1 MTQRYYITTAISY
14 PNGAPH
20 IGHAY
25 EFICADAIAR
35 FKRLDGYDTLFQI
48 GTDVH
53 GQKMWQ
59 TAQDLGIT
67 AKELADRNS
76 DEFQHMTDLFNIS
89 YDRFI
94 RTSDEDHHISS
105 QAIWKAMDTNG
116 DVYKDVYSGWY
127 SVRDEAYYEE
137 DETQINDYGV
147 RIGPQGTPVEW
158 VDQKSYF
165 FRLSAYEDKL
175 LELYETVP
183 DFILP
188 KSRRNEI
195 ISFVK
200 GGLND
205 LSISRTTFDWG
216 VKVPGDEKHVMYVWV
231 DALTNYITG
240 AGYPDTDSEKWNYW
254 PADLHVIGK
263 DITRFHAIY
272 WPAFLMSAGIEV
284 PKKVFGHGFL
294 LNNGEKMSKSVGN
307 VESPFSMAEE
317 YGVDQVRYY
326 CQRMVRFGSDGSYS
340 HTDIVNHTNADLAN
354 NFGNLAQRSLSMIF
368 KNLGGE
374 ISGVDGA
381 VELSTEDNALLSLAD
396 GMLDKCRTAVD
407 ATSPNEALDV
417 IWNVLDEAN
426 KYFDEQAPW
435 GLKKTD
441 PERMATV
448 LNVTA
453 EVVRQ
458 VAILCQAFIPDSAAK
473 LLDQLK
479 IDATDRQFADLGSIG
494 RLFDTVIDKPEG
506 VFPRYVEAA

>member
-1 MTQRYYITTAISY
+1 MTKTYYITTAISY

-35 FKRLDGYDTLFQI
+35 FKRLDGYQTLFQI

-59 TAQDLGIT
+59 TARDLGVT
-67 AKELADRNS
+67 ARELADRNS
-76 DEFQHMTDLFNIS
+76 DEFQRMTDLLNVS

-94 RTSDEDHHISS
+94 RTSDDDHHVSS
-105 QAIWKAMDTNG
+105 QAIWKAMDANG
-116 DVYKDVYSGWY
+116 DIYKDVYSGWY
-127 SVRDEAYYEE
+127 SIRDEAYYEE
-137 DETQINDYGV
+137 AETTVNDDKV
-147 RIGPQGTPVEW
+147 RIGPQGSPVEW
-158 VDQKSYF
+158 VDEESYF

-175 LELYETVP
+175 LKLYETVP
-183 DFILP
+183 DYILP
-188 KSRRNEI
+188 NSRRNEVVN
-195 ISFVK
+195 FVK

-216 VKVPGDEKHVMYVWV
+216 VKVPGDDKHVMYVWV

-240 AGYPDTDSEKWNYW
+240 AGYPDIESELWKFW

-272 WPAFLMSAGIEV
+272 WPAFLMSAGIAV
-284 PKKVFGHGFL
+284 PKKVFSHGFL

-307 VESPFSMAEE
+307 VESPFGMVEE
-317 YGVDQVRYY
+317 YGVDQLRYF
-326 CQRMVRFGSDGSYS
+326 CQRLVRFGSDGSYS
-340 HTDIVNHTNADLAN
+340 HSDIVNHTNADLAN

-368 KNLGGE
+368 KNL
-374 ISGVDGA
+374 DGA
-381 VELSTEDNALLSLAD
+381 VGGAGELTSDDEALLSLAD
-396 GMLDKCRTAVD
+396 GMLEKCRLAIDVTA
-407 ATSPNEALDV
+407 PNEALDA
-417 IWNVLDEAN
+417 IWHVLDEAN

-441 PERMATV
+441 PARMQSV
-448 LNVTA
+448 LFVTA
-453 EVVRQ
+453 EIVRQ
-458 VAILCQAFIPDSAAK
+458 VAILCQAFIPESAGK

-479 IDATDRQFADLGSIG
+479 ISDDQRQFAHLGAAGLLDSATI
-494 RLFDTVIDKPEG
+494 IEKPEG
-506 VFPRYVEAA
+506 VFPRYVEAAT